1 MYNRD
6 EQDDIYNRDHITE
19 AYGPTAADA
28 TLFALEDVR
37 AQAAEDGD
45 EETVKELTAEIEA
58 LCERW
63 GFRGANENRTSWL
76 YDLI

>member
-6 EQDDIYNRDHITE
+6 EHDDPYNRDHITE

-28 TLFALEDVR
+28 AIFGLEDVR
-37 AQAAEDGD
+37 AEAEKVGD
-45 EETVKELTAEIEA
+45 TAMVKMVNAEIEA
-58 LCERW
+58 LRRRW
-63 GFRGANENRTSWL
+63 GLTTETETPKSWL